1 MTKPPLLLLH
11 GVTMSGRAWKELSP
25 SLSERHEVLAPTLRG
40 HRGGVPPERRPV
52 RIRDLVDDMER
63 LLDEK
68 GWETAHLAGNSLG
81 GWIAV
86 ELARRGRA
94 RTVCALSPAGFWTA
108 GVAEQTHG
116 TTTLRWLARL
126 ASATHRLAPVGLA
139 VPPVRKLLLREVAQ
153 HGERLSRADATAI
166 VDDLVGCAA
175 TMDILASTEEIAP
188 LDPVPCPMTI
198 AWSEYDR
205 ILPLDVNGAIA
216 RERVPGARFEVLT
229 GVGHVPMID
238 DPARVVRVIEDAT
251 GVREVSGEPVE

>member
-11 GVTMSGRAWKELSP
+11 GVTMSGLAWKELLP

-40 HRGGVPPERRPV
+40 HRGGPPPRRRPV
-52 RIRDLVDDMER
+52 RVRDLVDDMER
-63 LLDEK
+63 LIDEK
-68 GWETAHLAGNSLG
+68 GWDTAHLAGNSLG

-94 RTVCALSPAGFWTA
+94 RTVCALSPAGFWSA
-108 GVAEQTHG
+108 GDEEQQHG
-116 TTTLRWLARL
+116 TTILRWLARL
-126 ASATHRLAPVGLA
+126 ASATHTLAPVGLA
-139 VPPVRKLLLREVAQ
+139 VPPVRKLVLHSVAQ
-153 HGERLSRADATAI
+153 HGERLSRADAAA
-166 VDDLVGCAA
+166 VVRDLVGCAVTA
-175 TMDILASTEEIAP
+175 DILSSTEEIAP

-198 AWSEYDR
+198 AWSEHDR

-238 DPARVVRVIEDAT
+238 DPARVVRVIEAGT
-251 GVREVSGEPVE
+251 GVRDGSGAPVE